1 MHNVTQHSY
10 LKAGGRYS
18 AEKCQ
23 GIHILESYYFFPMS
37 WMEATDM
44 AIEKISAKEWEIIVK
59 DSYSIDF
66 YRSSSNNT
74 TPIRKLKYYGR
85 KIPAYAYLGP
95 KYCPLSFYS
104 ENTF

>member
-1 MHNVTQHSY
+1 
-10 LKAGGRYS
+10 
-18 AEKCQ
+18 
-23 GIHILESYYFFPMS
+23 MS
-37 WMEATDM
+37 WMEATEM
-44 AIEKISAKEWEIIVK
+44 ASPKKSAKEWEEVVR

-66 YRSSSNNT
+66 FRSSSNNT
-74 TPIRKLKYYGR
+74 TPILKLKYYGR